1 MDSVK
6 VEIAGLL
13 QRVNFSPLQARTYEV
28 LFEEGEL
35 TLGQLSQKV
44 GLDPALLKGQ
54 IDKMIKKGLLVSKGS
69 EPIVYLA
76 ANSDEVLA
84 NIKASFTD
92 NWKELK
98 SVINQ
103 SPRIDRR
110 RESAGVSL
118 EGRSWVMKKAKEIIK
133 QAQSNICLVAWPKEL
148 RSLRRYLEK
157 SCVDKVELRAVLYGD
172 PDFDLGM
179 SLKCTPDD
187 WLTRHGGHSFLA
199 TVDNRLAVVAN
210 FSPEGKGN
218 GLFTDYRPMVN
229 LYTGFIIQK
238 LHQVSL
244 ENTLNQF
251 GVAVMDSGRSFE
263 GILP

>member
-1 MDSVK
+1 MNSAK
-6 VEIAGLL
+6 FEIAGLL
-13 QRVNFSPLQARTYEV
+13 EKVHFSPLESKTYAA
-28 LFEEGEL
+28 LFNEKGL
-35 TLGQLSQKV
+35 TLGQLSQKI
-44 GLDPALLKGQ
+44 GLNPALLKEPLQ
-54 IDKMIKKGLLVSKGS
+54 DMLHKGFVVAKGKN
-69 EPIVYLA
+69 PVTYMA

-84 NIKASFTD
+84 GLKSSFTD

-103 SPRIDRR
+103 TPRIDRR

-118 EGRSWVMKKAKEIIK
+118 EGRSWVMKKAKEIVK
-133 QAQSNICLVAWPKEL
+133 QARGNIYLLAWPKEL

-157 SCVDKVELRAVLYGD
+157 VCREKVELKSVLYGN
-172 PDFDLGM
+172 PDFDLGV
-179 SLKCTPDD
+179 SIKCTPDD
-187 WLTRHGGHSFLA
+187 WLTRNGGRSFLV
-199 TVDNRLAVVAN
+199 TVDNKEAVVAN

-251 GVAVMDSGRSFE
+251 GVAVMDSGQAVE